1 MRFLRA
7 SKTGWRNCVSPD
19 HPLPPCGQ
27 SHHTTPE
34 THMNIQILNRWTLKV
49 IFECEADSM
58 KVAVELACKQGVN
71 LSGANLRDANLR
83 GADLRGADLRGA
95 YLRDAD
101 LSGAYLRGAYLRGAD
116 LSGADLRGANL
127 SGANLSGANLRC
139 AYLSGADL
147 SGADLRGANLSGAN
161 LRDANLSGADLR
173 GANLRGANLSDAY
186 LSGANLRGAY
196 LSGADLSGADLR
208 GANLSDA
215 YLRGADL
222 SGAYLRG
229 ADLRDVK
236 NFAFQI
242 IPEEGA
248 FVGWKKLKNGVIA
261 KLEIPADAKR
271 TSTPIGRKNR
281 AEFVRVLELF
291 GAEEGLS
298 QYDGKTVYRVGEIV
312 RPDSYNDDIRLECT
326 NGIHFFVT
334 RAEAEAY

>member
-1 MRFLRA
+1 M
-7 SKTGWRNCVSPD
+7 KV
-19 HPLPPCGQ
+19 
-27 SHHTTPE
+27 E
-34 THMNIQILNRWTLKV
+34 ILNRWTLKV

-58 KVAVELACKQGVN
+58 KVAVELAFKQG
-71 LSGANLRDANLR
+71 AN
-83 GADLRGADLRGA
+83 
-95 YLRDAD
+95 
-101 LSGAYLRGAYLRGAD
+101 

-127 SGANLSGANLRC
+127 SGADLRG
-139 AYLSGADL
+139 AYLRGADL
-147 SGADLRGANLSGAN
+147 RDAYLRGADLRGAYLSDAY
-161 LRDANLSGADLR
+161 LRDAYLSDAYLRGADLS
-173 GANLRGANLSDAY
+173 GANLSDAY
-186 LSGANLRGAY
+186 LR
-196 LSGADLSGADLR
+196 GADLSGANLSDAYLR

-222 SGAYLRG
+222 S
-229 ADLRDVK
+229 DVK

-298 QYDGKTVYRVGEIV
+298 QHDSKTVYRVGEIV

>member
-1 MRFLRA
+1 M
-7 SKTGWRNCVSPD
+7 KV
-19 HPLPPCGQ
+19 
-27 SHHTTPE
+27 E
-34 THMNIQILNRWTLKV
+34 ILNRWTLKV

-58 KVAVELACKQGVN
+58 KVAVELAFKQG
-71 LSGANLRDANLR
+71 ANLR
-83 GADLRGADLRGA
+83 GA
-95 YLRDAD
+95 
-101 LSGAYLRGAYLRGAD
+101 
-116 LSGADLRGANL
+116 N
-127 SGANLSGANLRC
+127 
-139 AYLSGADL
+139 
-147 SGADLRGANLSGAN
+147 LRGANLSGAN
-161 LRDANLSGADLR
+161 LRGADLR

-186 LSGANLRGAY
+186 LSGAYLSGANLSGANLRGAD
-196 LSGADLSGADLR
+196 LRGADLSGADL
-208 GANLSDA
+208 S
-215 YLRGADL
+215 
-222 SGAYLRG
+222 
-229 ADLRDVK
+229 DVK

-298 QYDGKTVYRVGEIV
+298 QHDSKTVYRVGEIV